1 MAAVGAGEQQRSG
14 HKVDPRSRRCQV
26 FLRLGRRADLA
37 CRAGA
42 IRSAFKAFGGHATL
56 IRAPE
61 SVRQSAAAFEPQP
74 PALAAL
80 TQRVKASF
88 DPQRVLNQS
97 RMYEGV

>member
-1 MAAVGAGEQQRSG
+1 VPASADG
-14 HKVDPRSRRCQV
+14 HE
-26 FLRLGRRADLA
+26 
-37 CRAGA
+37 GA

-61 SVRQSAAAFEPQP
+61 SLRQSVAVFEPQP

-80 TQRVKASF
+80 TRRVKTSF
-88 DPQRVLNQS
+88 DPQRVLNPS